1 MDESPVSDDILQ
13 SDFTLLATT

>member
-13 SDFTLLATT
+13 SNFTLLATT